1 MHIDGLDE
9 FDNKILSVLEKNA
22 RLSYSEIGEQ
32 VGLSRVSVK
41 NRMDI
46 LEEKGIIQGYVA
58 VINPTGLPEGRRFFM
73 DIITEPDKF
82 EEVVDN
88 VAKYDII
95 RKVYAVTGECRFK
108 AEGFAS
114 SNMKYEMFM
123 RSVKRHLEGVK
134 SITIQDA
141 QYTIKDIDGGVD
153 YVRLDERDNNPE
165 AKTE

>member
-32 VGLSRVSVK
+32 VGLSRVAVK
-41 NRMDI
+41 NRMNI

-58 VINPTGLPEGRRFFM
+58 LINPTGLPEGRRFFV
-73 DIITEPDKF
+73 DVITEPAKF

-88 VAKYDII
+88 FAKYDII
-95 RKVYAVTGECRFK
+95 RKVYAVTGECRIK

-123 RSVKRHLEGVK
+123 RSVKRHLDGVK
-134 SITIQDA
+134 SITIQDV

-153 YVRLDERDNNPE
+153 YVRLDERKGEERADS
-165 AKTE
+165 